1 MWFLPAYRLCLN
13 YWPLIPI
20 NQLNHIYISG
30 TSMMNSSSTITREYS
45 WSRGKALQTPSITC
59 VTEVGSAV
67 HQAFCGS
74 HQFQLGLG
82 PSLGH
87 ISLVWTQ
94 HQGVSISRELCEWC
108 FAGPRLHCKTEELKQ
123 ICLFKSFFSFDFFFF
138 SKPLFFEQ
146 FRLTAKLRGI
156 YRDFP

>member
-1 MWFLPAYRLCLN
+1 MWFLPAYTLCLN

-45 WSRGKALQTPSITC
+45 WSRGKALQIPSITC

-74 HQFQLGLG
+74 HQFQLGWVLPWVISHWYGLSTRGCLYPESFVNGVFLG
-82 PSLGH
+82 LAYIAKQKSWSRFVCSNCSLALIVNHKIRICSFAFG
-87 ISLVWTQ
+87 
-94 HQGVSISRELCEWC
+94 SIYEPYS
-108 FAGPRLHCKTEELKQ
+108 
-123 ICLFKSFFSFDFFFF
+123 I
-138 SKPLFFEQ
+138 
-146 FRLTAKLRGI
+146 
-156 YRDFP
+156 